1 MIPSRVA
8 AKFDFE
14 VQDWNTVGTSTPLG
28 GGRIDLASL
37 EPFELQQL
45 SVPIVHPGKGDKGT
59 LDIRLLFQP
68 ESEHLI
74 PSICPTVLVLIVSI
88 VIARSRHKTST
99 FSTAGRVITTVGA
112 VPMGVGKGALKG
124 GAYVAGGVLHGGGAV
139 VGGVGHGIG
148 SVGGFAGRKIGLIK
162 KKDKSGKE
170 VLVPADVDPDTLE
183 AAGDGAGVPIA
194 EGELPA
200 ESGTLAIT
208 VLGAKELSSKEGSG
222 VKPYVSIKVGGK
234 THKTGHSKGTEPEW

>member
-1 MIPSRVA
+1 
-8 AKFDFE
+8 
-14 VQDWNTVGTSTPLG
+14 
-28 GGRIDLASL
+28 
-37 EPFELQQL
+37 
-45 SVPIVHPGKGDKGT
+45 
-59 LDIRLLFQP
+59 
-68 ESEHLI
+68 
-74 PSICPTVLVLIVSI
+74 
-88 VIARSRHKTST
+88 
-99 FSTAGRVITTVGA
+99 
-112 VPMGVGKGALKG
+112 MGVGKGAIKG

-170 VLVPADVDPDTLE
+170 VLVPADVDPNDINAGQISVPSSDMDGSMPGSGGTTLPI
-183 AAGDGAGVPIA
+183 GDGEVPS
-194 EGELPA
+194 

-208 VLGAKELSSKEGSG
+208 VLGAKDLSSKEGSG